1 MSDAY
6 DFVVKRDDLRDTGVL
21 PVPDEEEVA
30 LEPGQAL
37 LRIDNFSLS
46 ANNVTYGAMGDAMNY
61 WDFFPAPEGWGRVP
75 AWGFAEVTRSEHEGT
90 PVGTRVYGYFPMSSY
105 LVINPGENSPDG
117 FTDVSPHRAALPM
130 IYNRYSIVSEPEQG
144 SDREALT
151 ALFSPLFATS
161 FLLDDWLAEEQ
172 YFGAERLI
180 LSSASSKTALGLAFL
195 LNTKRRTDAK
205 IVGLTSPG
213 NRDFVEGTGLYDEVN
228 GYDDLTGLEPP
239 EAAVY
244 LDFAGS
250 GELRARV
257 HEIFGDELKAS
268 VIVGAA
274 DWESLMPP
282 EGNQPL
288 PGPDPGLFF
297 APDRA
302 EKRLGDWGGEGL
314 RDRVNTEQR
323 KFIDSSGAWLTIR
336 RGSGPD
342 ELGAAFRGLVEGET
356 SPDQGWSI
364 RP

>member
-1 MSDAY
+1 MPDAY
-6 DFVVKRDDLRDTGVL
+6 DFVVKRDDLRESSVL
-21 PVPDEEEVA
+21 PAPAEQEVE
-30 LEPGQAL
+30 LEPGQVL

-46 ANNVTYGAMGDAMNY
+46 ANNVTYGAMGEAMSY
-61 WDFFPAPEGWGRVP
+61 WDFFPASEGWGRVP
-75 AWGFAEVTRSEHEGT
+75 AWGFAEVTRSEHEET

-105 LVINPGENSPDG
+105 LVVRPGEHSPDG
-117 FTDVSPHRAALPM
+117 FTDVSPHRAGLPM
-130 IYNRYSIVSEPEQG
+130 IYNRYSIVSDPEEG
-144 SDREALT
+144 SDREPLT

-161 FLLDDWLAEEQ
+161 FLLEDWLAEEEF
-172 YFGAERLI
+172 FGAGELL

-195 LNTKRRTDAK
+195 LKTKGGTDAK
-205 IVGLTSPG
+205 VIGLTSPG
-213 NRDFVEGTGLYDEVN
+213 NRGFVSGTGLYDEVN

-239 EAAVY
+239 EPAVY

-250 GELRARV
+250 GDLRARI
-257 HEIFGDELKAS
+257 HETFGDRLKAS

-274 DWESLMPP
+274 DWEGLMPP
-282 EGNQPL
+282 QGNEPL

-314 RDRVNTEQR
+314 KERVNAEQR

-336 RGSGPD
+336 RGSGPA
-342 ELGAAFRGLVEGET
+342 ELEAAFRSLVDGEA
-356 SPDQGWSI
+356 SPDEGWSI